1 MSALT
6 GIKKPVANEMAEFE
20 VYFGRTM
27 RSEIPLLN
35 IILNYIL
42 RRKGK
47 QMRPLLVFLTAKLN
61 GEIVESTYIAATLY

>member
-1 MSALT
+1 MSALS
-6 GIKKPVANEMAEFE
+6 GIKKPVENEMAEFE
-20 VYFGRTM
+20 AYFSRTM

-47 QMRPLLVFLTAKLN
+47 QMRPLLVFLTARPVSYTHLTLPTKR
-61 GEIVESTYIAATLY
+61 IV